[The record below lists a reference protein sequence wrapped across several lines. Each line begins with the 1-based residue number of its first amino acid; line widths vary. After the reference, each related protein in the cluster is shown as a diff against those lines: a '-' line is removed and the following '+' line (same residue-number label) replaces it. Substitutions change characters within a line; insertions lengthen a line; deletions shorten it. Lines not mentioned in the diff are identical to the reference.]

1 MKPFSESELKNT
13 FQKNFHLLEFLD
25 ACLKKN
31 QLANAYI
38 LNGESSLEEKQDIA
52 LEINKVLNC
61 RHNTQ
66 KPLSEM
72 QAACNECDSCRWLIN
87 KEHPKTPLILERE
100 ETSKTIKVA
109 AVQKLQEQLS
119 QSSPYFRVIIIPE
132 ADFQVFSKHPANAL
146 LKSIEEPHPR
156 TLFLLFSR
164 SKYNVLGT
172 IKSRCHILNIVPEH
186 EENINEAS
194 EKTSKI
200 LEIYEKYHTH
210 HDDFSLQIKNKL
222 FIEEIAKFSKEELID
237 YFDYQINKIQ
247 VSKISISFI
256 ESLEEAKLKLNSYV
270 NPKAVLNSIE
280 FFR

>member
-1 MKPFSESELKNT
+1 MKPFTGSELNNT
-13 FQKNFHLLEFLD
+13 FQKNYYLLEFFDSCFRNNALT
-25 ACLKKN
+25 
-31 QLANAYI
+31 NAYI
-38 LNGESSLEEKQDIA
+38 FNGENSDEEKELLS

-61 RHNTQ
+61 RANRS
-66 KPLSEM
+66 KPLAKM
-72 QAACNECDSCRWLIN
+72 QRACNECDSCIWLMN
-87 KEHPKTPLILERE
+87 KEHPKTPLVLGRE

-172 IKSRCHILNIVPEH
+172 IKSRCQVINIEPEH
-186 EENINEAS
+186 LENISAD

-200 LEIYEKYHTH
+200 LKIYDKYLN
-210 HDDFSLQIKNKL
+210 HDDNFSSQVKNKL
-222 FIEEIAKFSKEELID
+222 FIEEIAKYSKEELIN
-237 YFDYQINKIQ
+237 YFNYKI
-247 VSKISISFI
+247 SKILIKKENISLI
-256 ESLEEAKLKLNSYV
+256 ENLEEAKLKLNSYV
-270 NPKAVLNSIE
+270 NPKAILNSIE
-280 FFR
+280 FFS